1 MTLPRVLASVALWG
15 CLFGAAIAAD
25 RSAEGIDCAQPSG
38 TMESDLCASD
48 VASEADTELNAVYA
62 QARQQL
68 RSQAAEGACTHCADA
83 EKQLVLAQRA
93 WMQLRD
99 HDCDAVYAFNAD
111 GTSRNGAQMHCLT
124 TLARDRTR
132 QLRDFYELL

>member
-1 MTLPRVLASVALWG
+1 MTLPRVLASVVLWG
-15 CLFGAAIAAD
+15 CLCGAALAAD
-25 RSAEGIDCAQPSG
+25 RSTEGIDCTRPSG

-48 VASEADTELNAVYA
+48 VASQADTELNTVYA
-62 QARQQL
+62 QARLQL
-68 RSQAAEGACTHCADA
+68 RTQAADGACSHCADA

-93 WMQLRD
+93 WIQLRD

-111 GTSRNGAQMHCLT
+111 GTSRNGAQMHCLAT
-124 TLARDRTR
+124 HARDRIG

>member
-15 CLFGAAIAAD
+15 CLCGAAIAAD

-68 RSQAAEGACTHCADA
+68 RRQAAEGACTHCADA
-83 EKQLVLAQRA
+83 EKQLILAQRA

>member
-1 MTLPRVLASVALWG
+1 MTLPRVLASIVLWG
-15 CLFGAAIAAD
+15 CLCGAAIAAD

-48 VASEADTELNAVYA
+48 VASAADTELNGVYA

-83 EKQLVLAQRA
+83 EKQLILAQRA

-111 GTSRNGAQMHCLT
+111 GTSRTGAQMRCLT
-124 TLARDRTR
+124 TLANDRIA
-132 QLRDFYELL
+132 QLRTFYELR

>member
-1 MTLPRVLASVALWG
+1 MTLPRVLASIVLWG
-15 CLFGAAIAAD
+15 CLCGAAMAAD
-25 RSAEGIDCAQPSG
+25 RSAEGIDCQHPSG

-48 VASEADTELNAVYA
+48 VAAEADTELNTVYA
-62 QARQQL
+62 QVRAEL
-68 RSQAAEGACTHCADA
+68 RTQAAEGACTHCTDA
-83 EKQLVLAQRA
+83 EKQLVQAQRA
-93 WMQLRD
+93 WIQMRD

-124 TLARDRTR
+124 TLARDRIR

>member
-1 MTLPRVLASVALWG
+1 MTLPRGLASVVLWG
-15 CLFGAAIAAD
+15 CLCGAALAAD
-25 RSAEGIDCAQPSG
+25 RSAEGIDCARPSG

-48 VASEADTELNAVYA
+48 VAAEADTELNTVYA
-62 QARQQL
+62 QARTQL
-68 RSQAAEGACTHCADA
+68 RAQAAEGACSHCADA

-93 WMQLRD
+93 WIQLRD

-124 TLARDRTR
+124 THARDRIG